1 MKTPNPNITTIRQS
15 LGTGPVR
22 EERKPGA
29 TVKKRAGAAVGPKEQ
44 AMRALREAQAQK
56 QKQPSGSGFDSPGWD
71 TL

>member
-1 MKTPNPNITTIRQS
+1 MKNPNPNITQIRTT

-22 EERKPGA
+22 EEKPA